1 MKRNLTLLVAFFLMS
16 WSCNKRDQPDYFPAT
31 VIQTTTH
38 DVADTP
44 EKDSFEAMQS
54 ELFARIAACSLD
66 VARANAA
73 YKPPRPTVT
82 AQTSLFPISGE

>member
-16 WSCNKRDQPDYFPAT
+16 WSCNKRDHPSYIPGPST
-31 VIQTTTH
+31 NVH

>member
-16 WSCNKRDQPDYFPAT
+16 WSCNKREHSEYIPGP
-31 VIQTTTH
+31 TTTTP
-38 DVADTP
+38 DTAKMP